1 MNTALNLYALPYS
14 AAADAYADE
23 LGREQLKE
31 DAIQLCIDDRAAE
44 IEKTLLS
51 GETYQGHSIISV
63 LVNADD
69 AMAFRMTQCLATMIK
84 TANRGIDSVAAALL
98 VGSLEAEIKM
108 QAVMIAAAEQA
119 AAKIAED
126 TAAKVAATI
135 ATWEIDA

>member
-44 IEKTLLS
+44 IEKALLS
-51 GETYQGHSIISV
+51 GETYRGHSIVSV

-98 VGSLEAEIKM
+98 VGCLVAEIKA
-108 QAVMIAAAEQA
+108 QARQ
-119 AAKIAED
+119 
-126 TAAKVAATI
+126 I
-135 ATWEIDA
+135 ATEEIDA

>member
-44 IEKTLLS
+44 IEKALLS
-51 GETYQGHSIISV
+51 GETYHGHSIISV

-69 AMAFRMTQCLATMIK
+69 RTAYRMAKCLATMIES
-84 TANRGIDSVAAALL
+84 ANRGIDSFAAALL
-98 VGSLEAEIKM
+98 VACLVAEIKA
-108 QAVMIAAAEQA
+108 QARQ
-119 AAKIAED
+119 
-126 TAAKVAATI
+126 I
-135 ATWEIDA
+135 ATEEIDA

>member
-1 MNTALNLYALPYS
+1 MPTGVTMNTALNLYALPHS

-44 IEKTLLS
+44 IEQTLLS

-69 AMAFRMTQCLATMIK
+69 RTAYRMAKCLSVMLK

-98 VGSLEAEIKM
+98 VGSLEAAIKM
-108 QAVMIAAAEQA
+108 QARQ
-119 AAKIAED
+119 
-126 TAAKVAATI
+126 I
-135 ATWEIDA
+135 ATEEIDV